1 MSNLWRRSLLVFS
14 FAAAMLFA
22 SAASAQQECNQCD
35 PWNSYCSDPC
45 AVCIQ
50 FGMDGCVLYDWST
63 CGDAWG
69 ACLDGTCSPNWVETS
84 RTNVGTYDGR
94 SWNGCTHH
102 RVDSVTIEDANECNI
117 NSYFWTRTYCDDWID
132 DYKSGCCYP
141 SCCEGVGENN
151 TQLECN
157 GFHSCS

>member
-63 CGDAWG
+63 CGEEWG
-69 ACLDGTCSPNWVETS
+69 ACLDDYCSPDWEETS
-84 RTNVGTYDGR
+84 RTNIGTYDGR
-94 SWNGCTHH
+94 SLWGCNHH
-102 RVDSVTIEDANECNI
+102 VVQQVTRVDQNQCNTNPTYETLVTCEDI
-117 NSYFWTRTYCDDWID
+117 ID
-132 DYKSGCCYP
+132 DYKNGCCYP
-141 SCCEGVGENN
+141 SCCEGTGELG
-151 TQLECN
+151 TQLECD
-157 GFHSCS
+157 GDHSCD